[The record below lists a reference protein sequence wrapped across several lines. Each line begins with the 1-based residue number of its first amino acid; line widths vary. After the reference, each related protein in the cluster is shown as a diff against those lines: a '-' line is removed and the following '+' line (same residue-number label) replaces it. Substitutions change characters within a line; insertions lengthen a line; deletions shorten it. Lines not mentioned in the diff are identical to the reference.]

1 MAFRLE
7 TDRGNEGTTIRLIG
21 RLEVEC
27 LGELRQ
33 QIKDAGSYAVL
44 DLADV
49 ELVAVEV
56 VRFLNDCEAQGLTI
70 RNFVPYIRE
79 WMLREGNKDS

>member
-1 MAFRLE
+1 MTFRIE
-7 TDRGNEGTTIRLIG
+7 TDRGIEGTTIRLIG
-21 RLEVEC
+21 RLEAEC

-33 QIKDAGSYAVL
+33 QIKDAGSHAVL

-79 WMLREGNKDS
+79 WMVREGNKDS